1 MIVDG
6 FARGYPRFFSRV
18 LQSTSPN
25 KKHNPTSEGNDL
37 LYIRV
42 NLTETANVCL
52 ATTDLPCNDD
62 NDNKGGLGFSI
73 WPQKSN
79 TVADPSLVSVAEILH
94 RIPGVS

>member
-42 NLTETANVCL
+42 NLRKQPMFVWQQL
-52 ATTDLPCNDD
+52 IFRATTTTTTRE
-62 NDNKGGLGFSI
+62 GLASAYGLRNLTPTPTHPSFR
-73 WPQKSN
+73 WPKFC
-79 TVADPSLVSVAEILH
+79 TESLV
-94 RIPGVS
+94 